1 MSKIVSITKEMIIDA
16 AFNITKEKG
25 FSKLSNREIAKY
37 LNCSIRPIYYQFKD
51 VEDLNKHLFKKV
63 EEYFYNYLTSDIKY
77 KDKVYLS
84 TGINYIKFA
93 REENNLFKLMFM
105 SDLSVTNFIK
115 EENQSFTEY
124 SKIVVNKTNLD
135 IKKANDMGVICGVT
149 TNPSLIAKE
158 GKVFEEV
165 IAEIASI
172 VDGPISGEVKAT
184 TTDAEGMIAEGREI
198 AKIHPNMVVKIPMT
212 VEGLKAVKVLT
223 AEGIKTN
230 VTLIFNANQALL
242 AARAGATYVS
252 PFLGRL
258 DDISTRGVD
267 LISEIAQIFEVAGID
282 TEIIAA
288 SVRNPIHVTDCALA
302 GADIATV
309 PYKVIEQMTHHPLT
323 DAGIEKFQAD
333 YKAVFG
339 E

>member
-1 MSKIVSITKEMIIDA
+1 MKFFID
-16 AFNITKEKG
+16 T
-25 FSKLSNREIAKY
+25 AK
-37 LNCSIRPIYYQFKD
+37 
-51 VEDLNKHLFKKV
+51 VED
-63 EEYFYNYLTSDIKY
+63 IK
-77 KDKVYLS
+77 
-84 TGINYIKFA
+84 A
-93 REENNLFKLMFM
+93 
-105 SDLSVTNFIK
+105 
-115 EENQSFTEY
+115 
-124 SKIVVNKTNLD
+124 
-135 IKKANDMGVICGVT
+135 ANDMGVICGVT

-158 GKVFEEV
+158 GRDFKEV
-165 IAEIASI
+165 IKEITSI

-184 TTDAEGMIAEGREI
+184 TTDAEGMIKEGRAI
-198 AKIHPNMVVKIPMT
+198 AAIHPNM
-212 VEGLKAVKVLT
+212 VEGLKAVKVLHS
-223 AEGIKTN
+223 EGIKTN
-230 VTLIFNANQALL
+230 VTLIFSANQALL

-267 LISEIAQIFEVAGID
+267 LIREIAEIFEVAGIE

-309 PYKVIEQMTHHPLT
+309 PYNVIVQMTKHPLT
-323 DAGIEKFQAD
+323 DAGIVKFQND